1 MLYLMSSI
9 AFVMLNIKAGK
20 IQEIIKE
27 IKKISEVK
35 EVYAITGAKDI
46 IIRLESNED
55 LEKIAKIV
63 VTKIHEIRGVE
74 SSETYFVINL

>member
-1 MLYLMSSI
+1 MSSI

-20 IQEIIKE
+20 IQEIMKE
-27 IKKISEVK
+27 IKKIPEVK
-35 EVYAITGAKDI
+35 EAYAITGAKDI
-46 IIRLESNED
+46 IIRLESDED